1 LGRLKKDEIDERDR
15 TGSFGDG
22 LLSTELLFGAVS
34 KLGKT
39 SAPVALCSRPNGST
53 TANSGGG
60 GSVWVKVA
68 GSALI
73 SALSAGGGAGERA
86 IGAAEGAEEDAVEG
100 TPIPPAAA
108 AALAA
113 LAAVAAV
120 DAGASAAAAACACSL
135 LTGPVVLS
143 SSMSVGYDSLRDSS
157 TCRWA

>member
-1 LGRLKKDEIDERDR
+1 
-15 TGSFGDG
+15 
-22 LLSTELLFGAVS
+22 
-34 KLGKT
+34 
-39 SAPVALCSRPNGST
+39 
-53 TANSGGG
+53 
-60 GSVWVKVA
+60 VWVKVA

-73 SALSAGGGAGERA
+73 SALSAGGGAEERA

-108 AALAA
+108 AAAAALAALAA

-120 DAGASAAAAACACSL
+120 DAGAAAAAAACACSL

-157 TCRWA
+157 TCRWAWSDV

>member
-1 LGRLKKDEIDERDR
+1 MEGGAERGGGRRVL
-15 TGSFGDG
+15 
-22 LLSTELLFGAVS
+22 ELLPVIEVEQVARAAEWDFERNKMVS
-34 KLGKT
+34 RFRDGK
-39 SAPVALCSRPNGST
+39 P
-53 TANSGGG
+53 
-60 GSVWVKVA
+60 
-68 GSALI
+68 
-73 SALSAGGGAGERA
+73 
-86 IGAAEGAEEDAVEG
+86 EGAEEDAVEG

-113 LAAVAAV
+113 VAAVAAV